1 MTWTTQPRSRFG
13 QIAAITKGVGPKVL
27 LIHGVGLRAEA
38 WAAQTDTLAENCHV
52 MAVDMPGHGESI
64 PLALDPHGTGPGLAD
79 YTDAIA
85 ATLDEPALV
94 IGHSFGA
101 MIAMDLA
108 IRHPEKVRAVAALN
122 AIHQRD
128 AESKAAVR
136 ARAESLDGV
145 TVADPTSTLNRWFGS
160 DPSAERDAC
169 HRWLC
174 EVNARSYRDA
184 YRVFASQDGPSEEA
198 LATLHCPAL
207 FLTGANEPNSTPEM
221 SRSMATLAPR
231 GRSEVLAGAAHMLPM
246 THATQVNAIL
256 KQFMQDTQNDS
267 D

>member
-52 MAVDMPGHGESI
+52 MAVDMPGHGESSR
-64 PLALDPHGTGPGLAD
+64 LSADPELTD
-79 YTDAIA
+79 YSDAIA
-85 ATLDEPALV
+85 AILDESTVV

-101 MIAMDLA
+101 MIALDLA
-108 IRHPEKVRAVAALN
+108 IRHPGRVRAVAAFN
-122 AIHQRD
+122 AIYQRD
-128 AESKAAVR
+128 DAARAAVR
-136 ARAESLDGV
+136 ARAASLDGV

-174 EVNARSYRDA
+174 EVNARGYRDA

-221 SRSMATLAPR
+221 SRRMATLAPR

-246 THATQVNAIL
+246 THAAQVNAIL
-256 KQFMQDTQNDS
+256 KQFMQDMQNDS